1 MDWIVNLDHTII
13 FAVQESL
20 VNAGITPFMEALSA
34 VGEYG
39 MLWIVLGLILCC
51 TKKYRRVG
59 MAVLLGL
66 IFTIIVG
73 NVFIK
78 GLVMRTRPC
87 YDFPGVSVASVLP
100 AVTSYSFP
108 SGHTF
113 SSFAAATAIACFGRK
128 WWTICAYGVAL
139 IMGFSRIYL
148 FVHYPSDV
156 LIGLVLGIIFGILA
170 WKICNWKKVD

>member
-1 MDWIVNLDHTII
+1 MDWIVNWDHTII

-66 IFTIIVG
+66 IFT
-73 NVFIK
+73 
-78 GLVMRTRPC
+78 L
-87 YDFPGVSVASVLP
+87 Y
-100 AVTSYSFP
+100 
-108 SGHTF
+108 
-113 SSFAAATAIACFGRK
+113 
-128 WWTICAYGVAL
+128 
-139 IMGFSRIYL
+139 
-148 FVHYPSDV
+148 
-156 LIGLVLGIIFGILA
+156 
-170 WKICNWKKVD
+170 